1 MYCICCLIESGTF
14 FTMKDQT
21 PYKLD
26 HTSFSSV
33 PLESQSHPGITPA
46 TPFEILIEKGHG
58 PQKELKGDVHYC
70 LQFSVVLAGSV
81 EVSFG
86 NWKKVF
92 TRDQIWW
99 TMCWEPHAFRLLS
112 PRNIILSVNIN
123 IDSVGSIGPCCAI
136 DWLLPFT
143 VALPDRFCPEKNE
156 EKLFVRQWAKEIYM
170 RNHSGKVPDKI
181 QCWLLI
187 HQMLLHA
194 FEIVKD
200 KAAVDPVHSSLN
212 SEMSRIQKAV
222 QLVRTSRIPPPLTE
236 AAAQC
241 SLSVSRFS
249 VLFSSVMGVSYGKFA
264 LRVRLSHAANEVRSG
279 LYTLNEIAERYGFCD
294 GSSFCNAFKKVYN
307 CTPHEFQNHP
317 S

>member
-1 MYCICCLIESGTF
+1 MYGISRQRNHGKYYIMKNQIPYSLDETTF
-14 FTMKDQT
+14 
-21 PYKLD
+21 
-26 HTSFSSV
+26 SAV
-33 PLESQSHPGITPA
+33 ALESQSHPGLTPA
-46 TPFEILIEKGHG
+46 SPFEVLIEKGYG
-58 PQKELKGDVHYC
+58 PQKEMKGDVHYC
-70 LQFSVVLAGSV
+70 LQFSVVLAGSA

-86 NWKKVF
+86 NWRKVF
-92 TRDQIWW
+92 TRDQVWW

-112 PRNIILSVNIN
+112 PRNVILSVNIN
-123 IDSVGSIGPCCAI
+123 IDSIGSIGSGCAI

-143 VALPDRFCPEKNE
+143 VALPDRYCPENE
-156 EKLFVRQWAKEIYM
+156 SEKLFVRRWAKEIYM
-170 RNHSGKVPDKI
+170 RNRSGKVPDKI
-181 QCWLLI
+181 HCWLLI
-187 HQMLLHA
+187 HQMLLQA
-194 FEIVKD
+194 FEKVKD
-200 KAAVDPVHSSLN
+200 KAMVNPVHNSLN

-222 QLVRTSRIPPPLTE
+222 HHVRTSRIQPPLTE
-236 AAAQC
+236 AASVC

-307 CTPHEFQNHP
+307 CTPHEFQSHP